1 MRVRCVHV
9 CVVCVR
15 LVWIGVGLGGE
26 KKRKIEYAM
35 SPIRGFVLLANH
47 ASACGASSQVI
58 SSVRFSEHAT
68 SISESVDL

>member
-1 MRVRCVHV
+1 M

-15 LVWIGVGLGGE
+15 LCVDRVRWREKKVR
-26 KKRKIEYAM
+26 KKRKREYAM

-58 SSVRFSEHAT
+58 SSVRFGKHAT